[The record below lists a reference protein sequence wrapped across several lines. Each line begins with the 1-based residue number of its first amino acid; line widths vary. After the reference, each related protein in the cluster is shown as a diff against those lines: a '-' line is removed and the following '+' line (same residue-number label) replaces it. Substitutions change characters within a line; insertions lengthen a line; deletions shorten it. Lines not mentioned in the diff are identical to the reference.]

1 MKRIITVTVTV
12 ITAAAVL
19 LGLAATSSAAIPVPG
34 TNCSFSVQYL
44 PDPDL
49 TTMYFSYSNGLFQT
63 PLARSGACGHAY
75 VESLGVAAAPP
86 CFIARIRTYNED
98 RTPNYDGPYMQW
110 TRTSQIRDI
119 RNGYISNHRLY
130 RIFAVPCDPFY
141 RNPSHPPGFA
151 VYTHAA

>member
-1 MKRIITVTVTV
+1 MKRIITV
-12 ITAAAVL
+12 IIAAAVL
-19 LGLAATSSAAIPVPG
+19 LGLAAFSTSASKIPVPG
-34 TNCSFSVQYL
+34 SNCAFSVQYL

-63 PLARSGACGHAY
+63 PLARAGACGHVY

-110 TRTSQIRDI
+110 TRTGQIRDI
-119 RNGYISNHRLY
+119 RNGYISNGRIY

-141 RNPSHPPGFA
+141 RNPAHPPGFA

>member
-1 MKRIITVTVTV
+1 MKRIITV
-12 ITAAAVL
+12 IIAAAVL
-19 LGLAATSSAAIPVPG
+19 LGLAAFSTSASKIPVPG
-34 TNCSFSVQYL
+34 SNCAFSVQYL

-63 PLARSGACGHAY
+63 PLARAGACGHAY
-75 VESLGVAAAPP
+75 VESLGVAPP
-86 CFIARIRTYNED
+86 RFIARIRTYNED

-110 TRTSQIRDI
+110 TRTGQIRDI
-119 RNGYISNHRLY
+119 RNGYISNGRIY

-141 RNPSHPPGFA
+141 RNPAHPPGFA

>member
-75 VESLGVAAAPP
+75 VESLGVAAVLHRSDPYIQRGPDTELRRAVH
-86 CFIARIRTYNED
+86 AMD
-98 RTPNYDGPYMQW
+98 PNKPD
-110 TRTSQIRDI
+110 S
-119 RNGYISNHRLY
+119 
-130 RIFAVPCDPFY
+130 
-141 RNPSHPPGFA
+141 
-151 VYTHAA
+151 

>member
-1 MKRIITVTVTV
+1 VVATLALVVG
-12 ITAAAVL
+12 TAASVVL
-19 LGLAATSSAAIPVPG
+19 FAQPAQAIPVPG

-63 PLARSGACGHAY
+63 PLARAGACGHVY
-75 VESLGVAAAPP
+75 VESLGVATAPP

-110 TRTSQIRDI
+110 TRTGQIRDI

-141 RNPSHPPGFA
+141 RNPSHPPGFD
-151 VYTHAA
+151 VFTHAA